1 LALESGHKVIGAREE
16 TGHLSLLWTVAI
28 GYSQIDGIK
37 YKEVNMNTRVLV
49 TYASKYG
56 ATTEIAEKIGQVL
69 RGAGLTVDVLPTDR
83 IDGISIYS
91 AVVLGSAVYAGQ
103 WREEAITFL
112 KAYEYTLADMPVW
125 FFSSGP
131 TGEGDPVE
139 LMKGWQFP
147 KAQQL
152 IANHIK
158 PRDTVLFHGFL
169 NMNELN
175 FAEKILIKG
184 LGAAVGDFRDWD
196 SITAWANGIAEV
208 LKKEDEHPQQT
219 S

>member
-1 LALESGHKVIGAREE
+1 MK
-16 TGHLSLLWTVAI
+16 
-28 GYSQIDGIK
+28 
-37 YKEVNMNTRVLV
+37 TRVLV
-49 TYASKYG
+49 TYATKYG

-69 RGAGLTVDVLPTDR
+69 RTAGLNVDVLPAQQV
-83 IDGISIYS
+83 DGLSSYQ
-91 AVVLGSAVYAGQ
+91 AVVLGSAVYAGH
-103 WREEAITFL
+103 WREEAVTFL

-131 TGEGDPVE
+131 TGEGNPVE

-147 KAQQL
+147 ASQQL

-158 PRDTVLFHGFL
+158 PRGIVLFHGFL

-184 LGAAVGDFRDWD
+184 LGAPVGDFRDWNA
-196 SITAWANGIAEV
+196 IKEWAQGIAETL
-208 LKKEDEHPQQT
+208 LKEESQAHPT
-219 S
+219 A

>member
-1 LALESGHKVIGAREE
+1 MS
-16 TGHLSLLWTVAI
+16 
-28 GYSQIDGIK
+28 
-37 YKEVNMNTRVLV
+37 TRVLV

-56 ATTEIAEKIGQVL
+56 ATAEIAEKIGQLL
-69 RGAGLTVDVLPTDR
+69 RNSGFNVDVLPAHQVDGL
-83 IDGISIYS
+83 IDYQ

-103 WREEAITFL
+103 WREEATTFL

-131 TGEGDPVE
+131 TGQGDPVE
-139 LMKGWQFP
+139 LMKGWHFP
-147 KAQQL
+147 SALQL

-158 PRDTVLFHGFL
+158 PRDTALFHGFL
-169 NMNELN
+169 NNKELN

-184 LGAAVGDFRDWD
+184 LGAPVGDFRNWKA
-196 SITAWANGIAEV
+196 ITVWANEIAEV
-208 LKKEDEHPQQT
+208 LKQEDQHPHPA